1 MLLGLMELQVNPD
14 GKGVS
19 ERDTVP
25 AKPFRL
31 ATLRVAVAVCP
42 TSAGTVVEAGEI
54 LKSWTVTV
62 TGVL

>member
-19 ERDTVP
+19 DRDTVP

-31 ATLRVAVAVCP
+31 ATLRVAVAVWP
-42 TSAGTVVEAGEI
+42 TRTGTVLEEGEI
-54 LKSWTVTV
+54 LKS
-62 TGVL
+62 